1 MQRPVIQQIQ
11 ERINEPRRFIQV
23 LYGPRQV
30 GKTTLITQILEHCSL
45 PHLFVTAEEQVG
57 VDRVWLRSIWSR
69 ARQMQR
75 EKASDFLLVIDE
87 VQKIANWSETVK
99 LEWDT
104 DTYQHMP

>member
-1 MQRPVIQQIQ
+1 MQRPVIHQIK
-11 ERINEPRRFIQV
+11 ERINEPRHFIQV

-30 GKTTLITQILEHCSL
+30 GKTTLMTQILEGCPI

-75 EKASDFLLVIDE
+75 EVATDFLLVIDE

-99 LEWDT
+99 LE
-104 DTYQHMP
+104 